1 MSRTWSAHFAHFAIA
16 SATATAIV
24 KMNPPYHIEIVAV
37 MPSIV
42 RIVEGM
48 LAWALQIVLRTKTSR
63 CHIVEEMLPLAFRTV
78 TATKF

>member
-1 MSRTWSAHFAHFAIA
+1 MSRTWSDHFAHLAIA
-16 SATATAIV
+16 SATAIV